1 MANTSLVSGTRVVGI
16 GECVIDVLNKDGKQT
31 RVPGGCPMNGAIA
44 LSRQGI
50 RTAVLSPV
58 SLDQDGKN
66 IAKHL
71 RESGVDISL
80 LKPVPQPTT
89 LAILTID
96 DEGNASYEFEM
107 TNRSQSQWVSKDI
120 YNGTHEGDIL
130 LVSGSFSLATY
141 PMSRVFQ
148 ELFREGAKSHVIYFD
163 PNVRERIIGDD
174 HRNIAKSKD
183 LFDSWIEQST
193 IVKASSEDVAWRYP
207 GMDLREAADLMVG
220 DGNKL
225 VFITDGPDSVIVASK
240 KMGIFEVEVD
250 ALEESEIVDTVGAG
264 DTFNAG
270 VIKWLIENGKTTKR
284 DIVELDRATAIKMVD
299 GANCLA
305 REVCKVAGAN
315 PPWKIG
321 PRGSDD
327 GFILAQ

>member
-120 YNGTHEGDIL
+120 YN
-130 LVSGSFSLATY
+130 
-141 PMSRVFQ
+141 
-148 ELFREGAKSHVIYFD
+148 
-163 PNVRERIIGDD
+163 
-174 HRNIAKSKD
+174 
-183 LFDSWIEQST
+183 
-193 IVKASSEDVAWRYP
+193 
-207 GMDLREAADLMVG
+207 
-220 DGNKL
+220 
-225 VFITDGPDSVIVASK
+225 
-240 KMGIFEVEVD
+240 
-250 ALEESEIVDTVGAG
+250 
-264 DTFNAG
+264 
-270 VIKWLIENGKTTKR
+270 
-284 DIVELDRATAIKMVD
+284 
-299 GANCLA
+299 
-305 REVCKVAGAN
+305 
-315 PPWKIG
+315 
-321 PRGSDD
+321 
-327 GFILAQ
+327 